1 MTLSKL
7 IGKDILISLK
17 SGDAKAF
24 EYVFKCWYEP
34 LVHFAN
40 EYLADFESARNIAQ
54 NIFLKLWEKRE
65 FIDPESNIRAYLY
78 MAARNACLSHLRH
91 LKLETNFFEKSLKS
105 AENLQLNYEAL
116 EELSV
121 EKIDFQNLERVIQ
134 ETIASLPPRCR
145 EVFVLSRYENLKNK
159 EIAEMLDISVKAV
172 EANITRA
179 LTSLRENTKDYLP
192 ELLFFMF
199 FSSNC

>member
-40 EYLADFESARNIAQ
+40 EYLADFESARNIVQ
-54 NIFLKLWEKRE
+54 NIFLKLWEKHE

-91 LKLETNFFEKSLKS
+91 LKLEINFLEKSLKNS
-105 AENLQLNYEAL
+105 ENLQLNYEAL
-116 EELSV
+116 EYLSI
-121 EKIDFQNLERVIQ
+121 EKIDFQNLERIIQ
-134 ETIASLPPRCR
+134 ETIASLPPRCQ

-159 EIAEMLDISVKAV
+159 EIAERLDISVKAV

-179 LTSLRENTKDYLP
+179 LTALRDNTKDYLP

-199 FSSNC
+199 FSSNY

>member
-1 MTLSKL
+1 
-7 IGKDILISLK
+7 
-17 SGDAKAF
+17 
-24 EYVFKCWYEP
+24 
-34 LVHFAN
+34 
-40 EYLADFESARNIAQ
+40 
-54 NIFLKLWEKRE
+54 
-65 FIDPESNIRAYLY
+65 

-91 LKLETNFFEKSLKS
+91 QKLETNFFEKSLKS
-105 AENLQLNYEAL
+105 SENLQLNYEAL

-159 EIAEMLDISVKAV
+159 EIAEKLDISVKAV

-179 LTSLRENTKDYLP
+179 LTTLRENTKDYLP

>member
-1 MTLSKL
+1 MTLSIP
-7 IGKDILISLK
+7 IGKDTLNSLK

-40 EYLADFESARNIAQ
+40 EYLADFESARNIVQ

-65 FIDPESNIRAYLY
+65 LIDPESNIRAYLY

-91 LKLETNFFEKSLKS
+91 LKLEISFFEKSRKNS
-105 AENLQLNYEAL
+105 ENLQLNYEAL

-134 ETIASLPPRCR
+134 ETISSLPPRCR

-159 EIAEMLDISVKAV
+159 EIAEKLDISVKAV

-179 LTSLRENTKDYLP
+179 LTTLRENTKDYLP